1 MSDRYFLDT
10 NIFVYSLDPVD
21 PRKARIAEELV
32 TRGVA
37 SRLGVISY
45 QVVQEFMNVSLRQ
58 FRATMTVTEL
68 ELYFFNIL
76 LPMMTIPSSSGLFL
90 EALRLQTGR
99 SDLHGTTPSSSRL
112 LSKAVARFFTAK
124 TCNMADASGTSSSKI
139 RFFRQRAN
147 RRNLRRSVQRHPS
160 RI

>member
-58 FRATMTVTEL
+58 FQVTMTVTEL
-68 ELYFFNIL
+68 DLYFFKVL

-90 EALRLQTGR
+90 EALRLKTTDQIAWYDSLIIAAALQGDCEVLYSEDMQHSR
-99 SDLHGTTPSSSRL
+99 RFGDLVIQNPFL
-112 LSKAVARFFTAK
+112 
-124 TCNMADASGTSSSKI
+124 
-139 RFFRQRAN
+139 
-147 RRNLRRSVQRHPS
+147 
-160 RI
+160 

>member
-32 TRGVA
+32 TRGVG

-58 FRATMTVTEL
+58 FQVTMTALEL
-68 ELYFFNIL
+68 ELYFFKVL

-90 EALRLQTGR
+90 EALRLKTTDQIAWYDSLIIAAALQGDCEVLYSEDMQHGR
-99 SDLHGTTPSSSRL
+99 RFGDLVIQNPFL
-112 LSKAVARFFTAK
+112 
-124 TCNMADASGTSSSKI
+124 
-139 RFFRQRAN
+139 
-147 RRNLRRSVQRHPS
+147 
-160 RI
+160 

>member
-32 TRGVA
+32 TRGVG

-68 ELYFFNIL
+68 ELYFFKVL

-90 EALRLQTGR
+90 EALRLQATGQIAWYDSLIVAAALQGGCKILYSEDMQQGR
-99 SDLHGTTPSSSRL
+99 RFGDLAIQNPFL
-112 LSKAVARFFTAK
+112 
-124 TCNMADASGTSSSKI
+124 
-139 RFFRQRAN
+139 
-147 RRNLRRSVQRHPS
+147 
-160 RI
+160 

>member
-21 PRKARIAEELV
+21 SEKARIAEELV

-45 QVVQEFMNVSLRQ
+45 QVVQEFINVSLRQ
-58 FRATMTVTEL
+58 FKTAMTVTEL
-68 ELYFFNIL
+68 EVYFFKVL

-90 EALRLQTGR
+90 EALRLRTAHQIAWYDSLIVVAALQCGCKILYSEDMQHGR
-99 SDLHGTTPSSSRL
+99 RFGDL
-112 LSKAVARFFTAK
+112 
-124 TCNMADASGTSSSKI
+124 I
-139 RFFRQRAN
+139 
-147 RRNLRRSVQRHPS
+147 VQNPFL
-160 RI
+160 

>member
-32 TRGVA
+32 TRGVG

-58 FRATMTVTEL
+58 FRVTMTVTEL
-68 ELYFFNIL
+68 ELYFFKVL

-90 EALRLQTGR
+90 EALRRKTSDQIAWYDSLIVAAAIQGDCEVLYSEDMQHGR
-99 SDLHGTTPSSSRL
+99 RFGDLVIENPFL
-112 LSKAVARFFTAK
+112 
-124 TCNMADASGTSSSKI
+124 
-139 RFFRQRAN
+139 
-147 RRNLRRSVQRHPS
+147 
-160 RI
+160 

>member
-21 PRKARIAEELV
+21 PGKARIAEEMV

-37 SRLGVISY
+37 SRLGVVSY

-58 FRATMTVTEL
+58 FKATMTVTEL
-68 ELYFFNIL
+68 DLYFFKVL

-90 EALRLQTGR
+90 EALRLQRTNQIAWYD
-99 SDLHGTTPSSSRL
+99 SLI
-112 LSKAVARFFTAK
+112 VAAAIQGD
-124 TCNMADASGTSSSKI
+124 CQVLYSE
-139 RFFRQRAN
+139 
-147 RRNLRRSVQRHPS
+147 
-160 RI
+160 

>member
-32 TRGVA
+32 TRGVG

-45 QVVQEFMNVSLRQ
+45 QVVQEFMNVSLRH

-68 ELYFFNIL
+68 ELYFFKVL
-76 LPMMTIPSSSGLFL
+76 LPMMTVPSSSGLFL
-90 EALRLQTGR
+90 EGLRVQAATQIAWYDALIVAAALQGGCKILYSEDLQHGR
-99 SDLHGTTPSSSRL
+99 HFGDLVIENPFL
-112 LSKAVARFFTAK
+112 
-124 TCNMADASGTSSSKI
+124 
-139 RFFRQRAN
+139 
-147 RRNLRRSVQRHPS
+147 
-160 RI
+160 

>member
-10 NIFVYSLDPVD
+10 NIFVYSLDPDD

-32 TRGVA
+32 TRGVG

-68 ELYFFNIL
+68 ELYFFKVL

-90 EALRLQTGR
+90 EALRLKTTHQIAWYDSVIVAAAIQGGCEILYSEDMQHGR
-99 SDLHGTTPSSSRL
+99 RFGDLVIQDPFL
-112 LSKAVARFFTAK
+112 
-124 TCNMADASGTSSSKI
+124 
-139 RFFRQRAN
+139 
-147 RRNLRRSVQRHPS
+147 
-160 RI
+160 

>member
-32 TRGVA
+32 TRGVG

-58 FRATMTVTEL
+58 FRATMTVSEL
-68 ELYFFNIL
+68 ESYFFKVL

-90 EALRLQTGR
+90 EALRLQAAGQIAWYDSLIVAAALQGNCKVLYSEDMRQGR
-99 SDLHGTTPSSSRL
+99 RFGDLGIQNPFL
-112 LSKAVARFFTAK
+112 
-124 TCNMADASGTSSSKI
+124 
-139 RFFRQRAN
+139 
-147 RRNLRRSVQRHPS
+147 
-160 RI
+160 